1 MNKAKRL
8 FISMLTLLCCSTGA
22 WAEGELNG
30 LFTINASDDKV
41 QFSQGNL
48 QWSGTNG
55 WRFASN
61 QWDIIG
67 SNANN
72 TSPTSSNES
81 YMDLFCWGA
90 TGLNGVAP
98 NTEYSYLSGSSV
110 LSGNNDW
117 GTNMGASWRT
127 LTSDEWAYL
136 FNTRASGSTANGTS
150 NARYA
155 FATIRTDVNSGING
169 IILFPDG
176 VNFAASEFTTL
187 GTVNGV
193 SSYATK
199 CTSDQWTALEG
210 KGCVFLPAAGF
221 RSGSTVS
228 YAGVHGSYWS
238 SSPYASY
245 EADKAYDV
253 YFGNVL
259 SLPRETQRFFGSSV
273 RLVKDY
279 ELQQDGEGNYLL
291 SSADD
296 WKDFAAIVNSG
307 TNPAANAKMT
317 ADIDLGDDQTM
328 ISDNVSYRYSGV
340 FDGQGHKLNV
350 NYYSSETTVDGGYYI
365 APFRDIQGATIK
377 NLTVTGNI
385 TGYMHCAGVAGVAFS
400 PSTNLISNVTVS
412 ANITILNTHGGG
424 FIGHNENATTTI
436 QDCLF
441 NGTINGKSGGSTV
454 GVFFGWSESSATMSL
469 INCLENGSYTNYSPL
484 TPTSCPG
491 YAVPT
496 VTNCYY
502 TVSGSYPGTQATA
515 AELADGTIAYK
526 LQNNRGDLV
535 WGQRIGTDT
544 EPVLTN
550 DENYRVYRSKN
561 GGYTNSPEE
570 AYEGIQ
576 QDGEGNY
583 LLGCLS
589 DWQDFAG
596 IVNTNPAANAKMTA
610 DIDVGTDQTTIPT
623 YRGIF
628 DGQGHTLMVN
638 LTATQDGYGPFLT
651 LDGATIKNLH
661 VTGTITN
668 NSYSSFGGI
677 VGYIGG
683 TVPSTITNC
692 RSSVTLKNNYSS
704 SSPYLKIGGVVGGSS
719 STDNSYTTLDM
730 SDCLFDGKFEG
741 TNNSSSTWSGLV
753 GWIYSATIK
762 ICNSLFAPASVD
774 INGTLYSIYGK
785 YNVFN
790 ERGSTFENLYTTMAG
805 SSSTQATQA
814 TTAELSDGTT
824 ATALQNSRAEDVWV
838 QDPLTN
844 QPMLAVFAGKYTVPA
859 SGLGT
864 FSAKAKF
871 SVPDGLKA
879 YYCRGYTDGQISAVA
894 INGVVP
900 ANTGV
905 LLKGT
910 PGETYTLTRTTD
922 DAATVTDNALVAVTE
937 QTVIYQIVEINEV
950 EYTNFGLSNGVF
962 KKVNSKGGTVKANRA
977 YLQIPSSALTPATAA
992 EGIMLVWDEET
1003 DGIEIVQTS
1012 TVKSQHDDAWFTL
1025 DGRQLSG
1032 KPTAKGLYIVN
1043 GKKVIVK

>member
-1 MNKAKRL
+1 MNKAKQL
-8 FISMLTLLCCSTGA
+8 LISMLTLLCCCTGA
-22 WAEGELNG
+22 WASSIPGALSG
-30 LFTINASDDKV
+30 RFTINASGEKV
-41 QFSQGNL
+41 LFSQGNL
-48 QWSGTNG
+48 QYQASTNT
-55 WRFASN
+55 WRFATN
-61 QWDIIG
+61 QYDYIG
-67 SNANN
+67 SANANI
-72 TSPTSSNES
+72 SDS
-81 YMDLFCWGA
+81 YTGWIDLFGWATNGLEANTA
-90 TGLNGVAP
+90 TGKMPYYTGTTNEDYGP
-98 NTEYSYLSGSSV
+98 SITSGEFDKTIY
-110 LSGNNDW
+110 DW
-117 GTNMGASWRT
+117 GKAIDDSWHT
-127 LTSDEWAYL
+127 L
-136 FNTRASGSTANGTS
+136 S
-150 NARYA
+150 NAEWNYIFTGRANYSSLYG
-155 FATIRTDVNSGING
+155 FGR
-169 IILFPDG
+169 LFG
-176 VNFAASEFTTL
+176 
-187 GTVNGV
+187 VNGV
-193 SSYATK
+193 FLLPDDWSWSETSIATAATAAGFAWSGGAKTFSSNIISNNTLWSVMESAG
-199 CTSDQWTALEG
+199 A
-210 KGCVFLPAAGF
+210 VFIPAAGY
-221 RSGSTVS
+221 RQGTTTNMSGN
-228 YAGVHGSYWS
+228 GGDYWS
-238 SSPYASY
+238 STDSSATN
-245 EADKAYDV
+245 AYRTSFYDEHL
-253 YFGNVL
+253 NL
-259 SLPRETQRFFGSSV
+259 SNNYGRSDGISV
-273 RLVKDY
+273 RLVRSSLEK
-279 ELQQDGEGNYLL
+279 DGEGNYLL
-291 SSADD
+291 SSAQD
-296 WKDFAAIVNSG
+296 WKDFATLV
-307 TNPAANAKMT
+307 
-317 ADIDLGDDQTM
+317 QT
-328 ISDNVSYRYSGV
+328 
-340 FDGQGHKLNV
+340 
-350 NYYSSETTVDGGYYI
+350 T
-365 APFRDIQGATIK
+365 
-377 NLTVTGNI
+377 
-385 TGYMHCAGVAGVAFS
+385 
-400 PSTNLISNVTVS
+400 ST
-412 ANITILNTHGGG
+412 
-424 FIGHNENATTTI
+424 
-436 QDCLF
+436 
-441 NGTINGKSGGSTV
+441 
-454 GVFFGWSESSATMSL
+454 
-469 INCLENGSYTNYSPL
+469 
-484 TPTSCPG
+484 
-491 YAVPT
+491 
-496 VTNCYY
+496 
-502 TVSGSYPGTQATA
+502 
-515 AELADGTIAYK
+515 
-526 LQNNRGDLV
+526 
-535 WGQRIGTDT
+535 
-544 EPVLTN
+544 
-550 DENYRVYRSKN
+550 
-561 GGYTNSPEE
+561 
-570 AYEGIQ
+570 
-576 QDGEGNY
+576 
-583 LLGCLS
+583 
-589 DWQDFAG
+589 
-596 IVNTNPAANAKMTA
+596 ANAKMTA
-610 DIDVGTDQTTIPT
+610 DIDVGTDQTMIPT

-1032 KPTAKGLYIVN
+1032 KPTAKCL
-1043 GKKVIVK
+1043 